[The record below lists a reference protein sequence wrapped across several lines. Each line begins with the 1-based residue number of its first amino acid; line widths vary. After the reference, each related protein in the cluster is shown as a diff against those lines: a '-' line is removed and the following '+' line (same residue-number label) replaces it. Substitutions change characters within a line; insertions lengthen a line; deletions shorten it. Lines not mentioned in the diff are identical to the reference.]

1 MRYGQ
6 IVHLG
11 SAGLKRISVPASKPE
26 PLSRLVSISARFR
39 ASLTQARIFMQP
51 LIVGIDVGSV
61 SVSLAVI
68 GRDRQWIDSA
78 YAFHQGDAAGTL
90 KGLLAKVDLRGGVHV
105 AVTGAAPGAIRA
117 QGRYDSLV
125 SLITG
130 CREYH
135 TDAGSILHVGGERF
149 GLVQFDGAGHYTRY
163 QTNTTCAAG
172 TGGFLDQQA
181 RRLNLSDAGEL
192 AAVALRSTGTPPK
205 IATRCAVFAKT
216 DLAHAQQEGFAPAQ
230 ICDGLCQGVARHIV
244 DSLVRGEPVRAPI
257 VFSGG
262 VSRNRAVVEHLNRM
276 LGTELICEKGP
287 YGAAGA
293 ALCLLD
299 EADTGAPYRSVDE
312 IIRPEPRR
320 KVYAFAPL
328 ELKRSNYPDFSG
340 VEAYLFTRTEADQ
353 RNPVEV
359 EIFADWND
367 KSAGESMLG
376 IDVGSTSTKAALVTT
391 TGTIAAGFYTRTAG
405 NPIAAVQNLWAAIEA
420 AAGRRPPALRI
431 SGAAVTGAGRK
442 LTGRVVGADLVL
454 DEITAHARAACELKP
469 DVDTIIEI
477 GGQDS
482 KFTTLKDGRVNFC
495 VMNTVCAAGTGSFI
509 EEQAQ
514 KLGCPLDEY
523 AGRALNSPSPMAS
536 DRCTVFMERD
546 INHLLFEGYSP
557 QEILATVLH
566 SIAENYLS
574 KVAAEKHIGS
584 IICFQ
589 GATAKNKALVAA
601 FEQRLGKPIHV
612 SRFCHL
618 TGAIGAALVLA
629 DAGNCSTRFRG
640 LDLCRRTVPT
650 QVEICSLC
658 ANHCKITVADVGGE
672 RVASGFLCGRDYD
685 TASRVD
691 RNRSG
696 FSLLKERKRALAVPA
711 FRPGVEGP
719 TLGLPAA
726 LHLADDLEFWQ
737 VFFGELSIPT
747 ITSER
752 LREPVS
758 SGKAAA
764 AAEFCAPMTALHAEV
779 DFLLSRADHVFL
791 PFYLE
796 RRASENSHRRQYCYY
811 TQYAPA
817 LSVHACAAA
826 PADACRVLTP
836 LVHYLYGSLH
846 TQLQLY
852 RMLQSLGLTR
862 IGFADV
868 YLAFDRAGRFKAAA
882 LERLKRRYRQET
894 SGARDIHAVLLGRP
908 YTVLSRWMNK
918 GIPDIFGAL
927 GVKAFFQDM
936 LPEDRPAAESLKPLF
951 KEVHWHYAA
960 AILRAA
966 ENAAATEGAYP
977 VLVTAF
983 RCAPDSFVI
992 EFFKSIMDAHRK
1004 PYLVLQLDEHAS
1016 SVGYETRIEAA
1027 VRSFKN
1033 HYTSGRLPK
1042 TEYSP
1047 NLVPRSS
1054 SAIDGKTLFLPD
1066 WDRLSF
1072 RLVSANLKREGIDA
1086 RLLGDTPEG
1095 IRRSLRQNTGQCIPV
1110 NIVVQNFI
1118 DYISAHGLDP
1128 SRCMLWMTPSSIAC
1142 NLRMYPHFAQ
1152 NLLAERG
1159 GGFEKARIYLG
1170 SLSFAEISMRL
1181 AVNTYLA
1188 YMIGGLI
1195 RKIGCKIR
1203 PYETAPGTTDA
1214 AIEAGIQLL
1223 ESAFLGDIPKEEA
1236 VRKVADML
1244 ASVPADGHA
1253 GEGFGRGARPKVAI
1267 FGDLYSRDND
1277 ILNQDL
1283 IHFIERHGGEVV
1295 TLPYSSY
1302 VKMLAWPYMRKWF
1315 IEGDYLEALTTGAL
1329 LAAVTRLEKKYRR
1342 PLEPLLDEPEPVYD
1356 ESPEHIL
1363 GKFGLRLEHTGES
1376 MDNLLKIHYT
1386 LKYHPDL
1393 SLLVQASPAFCCPAL
1408 VTEAMA
1414 HRIEQVTGT
1423 PVISVTYDGIGG
1435 SKNDVIVPYLK
1446 YARKKPALENA

>member
-1 MRYGQ
+1 M
-6 IVHLG
+6 H
-11 SAGLKRISVPASKPE
+11 
-26 PLSRLVSISARFR
+26 PLV
-39 ASLTQARIFMQP
+39 
-51 LIVGIDVGSV
+51 VGIDVGSV
-61 SVSLAVI
+61 AVSLAVI
-68 GRDRQWIDSA
+68 GPDRRWIDSA
-78 YAFHQGDAAGTL
+78 YAFHHGDAAGEL
-90 KGLLAKVDLRGGVHV
+90 KGLLANLDLRAGVRV
-105 AVTGAAPGAIRA
+105 AVTGTAPGAIRA
-117 QGRYDSLV
+117 HGRYDSLV

-135 TDAGSILHVGGERF
+135 ADVGSILHVGGERF
-149 GLVQFDGAGHYTRY
+149 GLVQFDASGHYTRY

-181 RRLNLSDAGEL
+181 RRLNLSGAGEL
-192 AAVALRSTGTPPK
+192 AAIALGSTGPPPK

-216 DLAHAQQEGFAPAQ
+216 DLAHAQQEGFSLAQ
-230 ICDGLCQGVARHIV
+230 ICDGLCRGVARHIV
-244 DSLVRGEPVRAPI
+244 DALVREEPVLTPI

-262 VSRNRAVVEHLNRM
+262 VSRNRAVTEHLNRM

-287 YGAAGA
+287 AGAAGA

-299 EADTGAPYRSVDE
+299 AAAADASATFRSPDE
-312 IIRPEPRR
+312 IVRLAPCRR
-320 KVYAFAPL
+320 VYAFAPL
-328 ELKRSNYPDFSG
+328 ALERSHYPDFSG
-340 VEAYLFTRTEADQ
+340 SESYRFTRAESDKG
-353 RNPVEV
+353 NPVEV
-359 EIFADWND
+359 EFFAGSND
-367 KSAGESMLG
+367 AGAGQSLLG
-376 IDVGSTSTKAALVTT
+376 IDVGSTSTKAALVAA
-391 TGTIAAGFYTRTAG
+391 TGAVAAGFYTRTAG
-405 NPIAAVQNLWAAIEA
+405 NPIGAVQKLLAAIA
-420 AAGRRPPALRI
+420 DAAGCRSAPLTI
-431 SGAAVTGAGRK
+431 SGVAVTGAGRK
-442 LTGRVVGADLVL
+442 LVGRVVGADLVL
-454 DEITAHARAACELKP
+454 DEITAHARAACDLKP

-514 KLGCPLDEY
+514 KLDCPLEVY

-546 INHLLFEGYSP
+546 INHLLFEGYTP
-557 QEILATVLH
+557 REILATVLH

-584 IICFQ
+584 VICFQ
-589 GATAKNKALVAA
+589 GATAKNQALVAA

-629 DAGNCSTRFRG
+629 DAGNRATRFRG
-640 LDLCRRTVPT
+640 LDLCREAVSTRMEV
-650 QVEICSLC
+650 CSLC
-658 ANHCKITVADVGGE
+658 ANHCKITVADIAGE
-672 RVASGFLCGRDYD
+672 QVASGFLCGRDYD

-696 FSLLKERKRALAVPA
+696 FSLLKVRKRAFALPE
-711 FRPGVEGP
+711 PGPDAEGP
-719 TLGLPAA
+719 TLGLPAT
-726 LHLADDLEFWQ
+726 LHLAEDLEFWQ
-737 VFFGELSIPT
+737 VFFDALAVPT
-747 ITSER
+747 TTSER
-752 LREPVS
+752 LGQPIMPP
-758 SGKAAA
+758 GKGI
-764 AAEFCAPMTALHAEV
+764 AEFCAPMTALRAEV
-779 DFLLSRADHVFL
+779 DFLLSQADYVFL

-796 RRASENSHRRQYCYY
+796 RRTGASALRRQYCYY

-817 LSVHACAAA
+817 LSAINGAAA
-826 PADACRVLTP
+826 PADARRVLTP
-836 LVHYLYGSLH
+836 LVHYLYGPLH

-852 RMLQSLGLTR
+852 RMLQSIGLAR

-868 YLAFDRAGRFKAAA
+868 YRAYDRACRFKAAG
-882 LERLKRRYRQET
+882 LERLKRRYREET
-894 SGARDIHAVLLGRP
+894 AAGRDIHVVLLGRP
-908 YTVLSRWMNK
+908 YTVLSRRMNK

-936 LPEDRPAAESLKPLF
+936 LPDDRPAAEALKPLF
-951 KEVHWHYAA
+951 KEIHWHYAA
-960 AILRAA
+960 AILHAA
-966 ENAAATEGAYP
+966 ETAAGTEGAYP

-983 RCAPDSFVI
+983 RCAPDAFAI
-992 EFFKSIMDAHRK
+992 EFFKSIMEAHRK
-1004 PYLVLQLDEHAS
+1004 PYLILQLDAHAS

-1027 VRSFKN
+1027 VRSFRN
-1033 HYTSGRLPK
+1033 HYTSRRRPQPA
-1042 TEYSP
+1042 YSP
-1047 NLVPRSS
+1047 DLFPRSS
-1054 SAIDGKTLFLPD
+1054 SAVEGKTLFLPD
-1066 WDRLSF
+1066 WDHLSL
-1072 RLVSANLKREGIDA
+1072 RLVAANLKREGIDA
-1086 RLLGDTPEG
+1086 RLLSDTPEG
-1095 IRRSLRQNTGQCIPV
+1095 IRRSLRQNTGQCIPA

-1118 DYISAHGLDP
+1118 DAVSAHGLDP
-1128 SRCMLWMTPSSIAC
+1128 ARCLLWMTPSSIAC

-1152 NLLAERG
+1152 NQLADRG
-1159 GGFEKARIYLG
+1159 GGFKKSRIYLG

-1181 AVNTYLA
+1181 PVNTYLA
-1188 YMIGGLI
+1188 YMLGGMI

-1203 PYETAPGTTDA
+1203 PYETLRGATDA
-1214 AIEAGIQLL
+1214 ATETGIQLL

-1236 VRKVADML
+1236 VRKVAGL
-1244 ASVPADGHA
+1244 FAAVPSDGA
-1253 GEGFGRGARPKVAI
+1253 GIGNRRGSRPKVAI

-1283 IHFIERHGGEVV
+1283 IDFIERHGGEVV

-1302 VKMLAWPYMRKWF
+1302 VKMIAWPYLRKWF

-1342 PLEPLLDEPEPVYD
+1342 PLEPLLNESEPVYD
-1356 ESPEHIL
+1356 ELPERIL
-1363 GKFGLRLEHTGES
+1363 GRFGLRLEHTGES

-1393 SLLVQASPAFCCPAL
+1393 ALFVQASPAFCCPAL

-1414 HRIEQVTGT
+1414 HRIERVTGV
-1423 PVISVTYDGIGG
+1423 PMVSVTYDGIGG

-1446 YARKKPALENA
+1446 YPRRRLVLENSRKIY

>member
-1 MRYGQ
+1 M
-6 IVHLG
+6 H
-11 SAGLKRISVPASKPE
+11 
-26 PLSRLVSISARFR
+26 
-39 ASLTQARIFMQP
+39 P

-61 SVSLAVI
+61 AVSLAVI
-68 GRDRQWIDSA
+68 GQDRQWIDSA
-78 YAFHQGDAAGTL
+78 YAFHHGDATGTL
-90 KGLLAKVDLRGGVHV
+90 KGLLAKLDMSGGVRV
-105 AVTGAAPGAIRA
+105 AVTGTAPDAIRA
-117 QGRYDSLV
+117 HGRYDSLV

-135 TDAGSILHVGGERF
+135 TDVGSILHVGAERF
-149 GLVQFDGAGHYTRY
+149 GLVQFDAAGHYTRY

-181 RRLNLSDAGEL
+181 RRLNLSGSGEFSAL
-192 AAVALRSTGTPPK
+192 ALRSTGPPPK

-216 DLAHAQQEGFAPAQ
+216 DLAHAQQEGFSLAQ

-244 DSLVRGEPVRAPI
+244 DALVRGEPVRAPI

-262 VSRNRAVVEHLNRM
+262 VSRNRAVVAHLERM

-287 YGAAGA
+287 SGAAGA
-293 ALCLLD
+293 ALCLLE
-299 EADTGAPYRSVDE
+299 EATTDTGATFRSPDAIV
-312 IIRPEPRR
+312 RPDPRR

-328 ELKRSNYPDFSG
+328 ELKRSSYPDFSSA
-340 VEAYLFTRTEADQ
+340 EAYLFTRAESD
-353 RNPVEV
+353 RGNPVEV
-359 EIFADWND
+359 EIFAGWDD
-367 KSAGESMLG
+367 KGAGEILLG
-376 IDVGSTSTKAALVTT
+376 IDVGSTSTKAALVAS
-391 TGTIAAGFYTRTAG
+391 TGAVAAGFYTRTAG
-405 NPIAAVQNLWAAIEA
+405 NPIGAVQDLLAAVAD
-420 AAGRRPPALRI
+420 AAGHRSAPLTI

-442 LTGRVVGADLVL
+442 LAGRIVGADLVL

-482 KFTTLKDGRVNFC
+482 KFTTLKDGHVNFC

-546 INHLLFEGYSP
+546 INHLLFEGYSTK
-557 QEILATVLH
+557 EILATVLH

-574 KVAAEKHIGS
+574 KVAAEKHIGN

-589 GATAKNKALVAA
+589 GATAKNQALVAA
-601 FEQRLGKPIHV
+601 FEQRLGRPIHV

-618 TGAIGAALVLA
+618 AGAIGAALVQA
-629 DAGNCSTRFRG
+629 DTGSRTTHFRG
-640 LDLCRRTVPT
+640 LDLCRTAIPT

-658 ANHCKITVADVGGE
+658 ANHCKITVADVDGE

-685 TASRVD
+685 DASRVD

-696 FSLLKERKRALAVPA
+696 FSLLKERTRALAVPA
-711 FRPGVEGP
+711 PRPDAEGP
-719 TLGLPAA
+719 MLGLPAA

-737 VFFGELSIPT
+737 VFFGALSVPT
-747 ITSER
+747 ITSEH
-752 LREPVS
+752 LRESTS
-758 SGKAAA
+758 STKTAA
-764 AAEFCAPMTALHAEV
+764 AAEFCAPMSALHAEV

-796 RRASENSHRRQYCYY
+796 RRAEGNGHRRQYCYY

-817 LSVHACAAA
+817 LSAHACATTAE
-826 PADACRVLTP
+826 DARRVLTP

-852 RMLQSLGLTR
+852 RMLQSIGLTR

-868 YLAFDRAGRFKAAA
+868 YRAFDRACGFKAAA
-882 LERLKRRYRQET
+882 LQRLKRRYQQET
-894 SGARDIHAVLLGRP
+894 AGVHDIHAVLLGRP
-908 YTVLSRWMNK
+908 YTVLSRRMNK

-936 LPEDRPAAESLKPLF
+936 LPDDHPAADALKPLF
-951 KEVHWHYAA
+951 KEIHWHYAA

-966 ENAAATEGAYP
+966 ETAAGTDGAYP

-992 EFFKSIMDAHRK
+992 EFFKSIMEAHRK
-1004 PYLVLQLDEHAS
+1004 PYLILQLDEHGS

-1027 VRSFKN
+1027 VRSFRN
-1033 HYTSGRLPK
+1033 HFASRLRPQPA
-1042 TEYSP
+1042 YSA
-1047 NLVPRSS
+1047 NLFPRSS
-1054 SAIDGKTLFLPD
+1054 SAVDGKTLLLPD
-1066 WDRLSF
+1066 WDHLSL
-1072 RLVSANLKREGIDA
+1072 RLVAANLKREGIDA
-1086 RLLGDTPEG
+1086 RLLSDTPEA
-1095 IRRSLRQNTGQCIPV
+1095 IRRSLRHNSGQCIPV
-1110 NIVVQNFI
+1110 NIVAQNFI
-1118 DYISAHGLDP
+1118 DYVSAHGLDP
-1128 SRCMLWMTPSSIAC
+1128 SRCLLWMTPGSIAC

-1152 NLLAERG
+1152 NLLAEQG
-1159 GGFEKARIYLG
+1159 GGFEKARVYLG
-1170 SLSFAEISMRL
+1170 SLCFAEISARL
-1181 AVNTYLA
+1181 PVNTYLA
-1188 YMIGGLI
+1188 YMLGGLV
-1195 RKIGCKIR
+1195 RKIGCKLR
-1203 PYETAPGTTDA
+1203 PWETVQGATDA
-1214 AIEAGIQLL
+1214 AIKAGTQLL
-1223 ESAFLGDIPKEEA
+1223 ESAFLGEIPKEEA
-1236 VRKVADML
+1236 VRKVADLL
-1244 ASVPADGHA
+1244 AAVPTDGD
-1253 GEGFGRGARPKVAI
+1253 GSGNRRGSRPKVAI

-1277 ILNQDL
+1277 ILNQGL

-1302 VKMLAWPYMRKWF
+1302 AKMLAWPYMRKWF
-1315 IEGDYLEALTTGAL
+1315 IEGDYLDALTTGAL
-1329 LAAVTRLEKKYRR
+1329 FAAVTRLEKKYRR
-1342 PLEPLLDEPEPVYD
+1342 PLEHLLNEPDPVYD
-1356 ESPEHIL
+1356 ESPDHIL

-1376 MDNLLKIHYT
+1376 MDNLLKIHYS

-1393 SLLVQASPAFCCPAL
+1393 ALLVQASPAFCCPAL

-1414 HRIEQVTGT
+1414 HRIEKVTGV
-1423 PVISVTYDGIGG
+1423 PMVSVTYDGIGG

-1446 YARKKPALENA
+1446 YPRARPAPENSHSFKQTSWNF

>member
-1 MRYGQ
+1 M
-6 IVHLG
+6 H
-11 SAGLKRISVPASKPE
+11 
-26 PLSRLVSISARFR
+26 
-39 ASLTQARIFMQP
+39 P

-61 SVSLAVI
+61 AVSLAVI
-68 GRDRQWIDSA
+68 GWDRQWIDWA
-78 YAFHQGDAAGTL
+78 YAFHHGDAAGTL
-90 KGLLAKVDLRGGVHV
+90 TDLLAKLGLRGGVRV
-105 AVTGAAPGAIRA
+105 AITGAAPGAIRA
-117 QGRYDSLV
+117 HGRYDNLV

-130 CREYH
+130 CRGYH
-135 TDAGSILHVGGERF
+135 PEVGSILHVGGERF
-149 GLVQFDGAGHYTRY
+149 GLVQFDAAGRYTRY

-181 RRLNLSDAGEL
+181 RRLNLSGAGEL
-192 AAVALRSTGTPPK
+192 AAIALRSTGAPPK

-216 DLAHAQQEGFAPAQ
+216 DLVHAQQEGFSLAQ

-244 DSLVRGEPVRAPI
+244 DALVGGQPVCTPI

-262 VSRNRAVVEHLNRM
+262 VSRNRAVVEHLNRL

-287 YGAAGA
+287 CGAAGA

-299 EADTGAPYRSVDE
+299 EADADTGAPFRCLEDIVQ
-312 IIRPEPRR
+312 PEPRR
-320 KVYAFAPL
+320 KVYAFTPL
-328 ELKRSNYPDFSG
+328 ELKRSSYPDFSG
-340 VEAYLFTRTEADQ
+340 TEVSLFTRAEADQ
-353 RNPVEV
+353 ANPVEV
-359 EIFADWND
+359 EIFPGWSDEG
-367 KSAGESMLG
+367 AGECLLG
-376 IDVGSTSTKAALVTT
+376 IDVGSTSTKAALMTA
-391 TGTIAAGFYTRTAG
+391 TGSVAAGFYTRTAG
-405 NPIAAVQNLWAAIEA
+405 NPIGAVQSLLAAVEN
-420 AAGRRPPALRI
+420 AAGRRATSFKI

-442 LTGRVVGADLVL
+442 LAGRVVGADLVL
-454 DEITAHARAACELKP
+454 DEITAHARAACELQP

-495 VMNTVCAAGTGSFI
+495 LMNTVCAAGTGSFI

-514 KLGCPLDEY
+514 KLDCPLVEY
-523 AGRALNSPSPMAS
+523 AGRALNSPAPMAS

-557 QEILATVLH
+557 KEILATVLH

-584 IICFQ
+584 VICFQ
-589 GATAKNKALVAA
+589 GATAKNQALVAA

-629 DAGNCSTRFRG
+629 DAGKRATRFRG
-640 LDLCRRTVPT
+640 LDLCRRTIPT

-658 ANHCKITVADVGGE
+658 ANHCKITLADVGGE
-672 RVASGFLCGRDYD
+672 RLASGFLCGRDYD

-696 FSLLKERKRALAVPA
+696 FSLLRERNRAFALPQP
-711 FRPGVEGP
+711 RPSAEGP
-719 TLGLPAA
+719 TLGLPSA

-737 VFFGELSIPT
+737 VFFDALSLST
-747 ITSER
+747 ITSGR
-752 LREPVS
+752 LREPKA
-758 SGKAAA
+758 SGKS

-779 DFLLSRADHVFL
+779 DFLLSQADHVFL

-796 RRASENSHRRQYCYY
+796 RRTGETALRRQYCYY

-817 LSVHACAAA
+817 LSGHACATA
-826 PADACRVLTP
+826 PADARRVLTP

-852 RMLQSLGLTR
+852 RMLQSIGLAR
-862 IGFADV
+862 IGFGDV
-868 YLAFDRAGRFKAAA
+868 VRAHKRACEFKAAA

-894 SGARDIHAVLLGRP
+894 AGARGIHVVLLGRP
-908 YTVLSRWMNK
+908 YTVLSRRMNK

-936 LPEDRPAAESLKPLF
+936 LPEDRPASEALNPLF
-951 KEVHWHYAA
+951 KEIHWHYAA

-966 ENAAATEGAYP
+966 ETAAGTDGAYP

-992 EFFKSIMDAHRK
+992 EFFKSIMDAHCK
-1004 PYLVLQLDEHAS
+1004 PYLILQLDEHAS

-1027 VRSFKN
+1027 VRSFQN
-1033 HYTSGRLPK
+1033 HCASRRRPQPA
-1042 TEYSP
+1042 YSP
-1047 NLVPRSS
+1047 NLFPRSS

-1066 WDRLSF
+1066 WDHLSF
-1072 RLVSANLKREGIDA
+1072 RLVAANLKREGIDA
-1086 RLLGDTPEG
+1086 RLLSDTPEA
-1095 IRRSLRQNTGQCIPV
+1095 IRRSLRHNSGQCIPV
-1110 NIVVQNFI
+1110 NIVAQNFI
-1118 DYISAHGLDP
+1118 DTVSANGLDP
-1128 SRCMLWMTPSSIAC
+1128 SRCLLWMTPGSIAC

-1152 NLLAERG
+1152 NLLTERG

-1181 AVNTYLA
+1181 PVNTYLA
-1188 YMIGGLI
+1188 FMLGGLM

-1203 PYETAPGTTDA
+1203 PYETLQGATDA

-1223 ESAFLGDIPKEEA
+1223 ESAFLGDSPKEAA
-1236 VRKVADML
+1236 VRKVAGLL
-1244 ASVPADGHA
+1244 AAVPTDGK
-1253 GEGFGRGARPKVAI
+1253 GGKESRRVSRPKVAI

-1277 ILNQDL
+1277 ILNQGL
-1283 IHFIERHGGEVV
+1283 VHFIERHGGEVV

-1302 VKMLAWPYMRKWF
+1302 VKMVAWPYMRKWF
-1315 IEGDYLEALTTGAL
+1315 IEGDYLDALTTGAL
-1329 LAAVTRLEKKYRR
+1329 MAAVSRLEKKYRR
-1342 PLEPLLDEPEPVYD
+1342 PLEPILNEPELVYD
-1356 ESPEHIL
+1356 EPPERIL
-1363 GKFGLRLEHTGES
+1363 GRFGLRIEHTGES

-1386 LKYHPDL
+1386 LEYHPDL
-1393 SLLVQASPAFCCPAL
+1393 ALLVQASPAFCCPAL
-1408 VTEAMA
+1408 ITEAMA
-1414 HRIEQVTGT
+1414 HRIEQVTGV
-1423 PVISVTYDGIGG
+1423 PVVSVTYDGIGG
-1435 SKNDVIVPYLK
+1435 SKNNVIVPYLK
-1446 YARKKPALENA
+1446 YPRTRLALENLRKIH

>member
-1 MRYGQ
+1 M
-6 IVHLG
+6 HT
-11 SAGLKRISVPASKPE
+11 
-26 PLSRLVSISARFR
+26 
-39 ASLTQARIFMQP
+39 LT
-51 LIVGIDVGSV
+51 LGIDVGSV
-61 SVSLAVI
+61 AVSLAVI
-68 GRDRQWIDSA
+68 GRDRRVVDQA
-78 YAFHQGDAAGTL
+78 YAFHHGDAAGTL
-90 KGLLAKVDLRGGVHV
+90 MDLLAPLHLHGAVRV
-105 AVTGAAPGAIRA
+105 AVTGAAPDAIRA
-117 QGRYDSLV
+117 HGRYDSLV

-130 CREYH
+130 CRAYH
-135 TDAGSILHVGGERF
+135 DDVGSILHVGGERF
-149 GLVQFDGAGHYTRY
+149 GLVQFDAAGRYTRY

-181 RRLNLSDAGEL
+181 RRLNLAGPGEL
-192 AAVALRSTGTPPK
+192 AAVALRSTGASPK

-216 DLAHAQQEGFAPAQ
+216 DLAHAQQEGFSLPQ
-230 ICDGLCQGVARHIV
+230 ICDGLCRGVARHIV
-244 DSLVRGEPVRAPI
+244 DALVRGEPARAPI

-262 VSRNRAVVEHLNRM
+262 VSRNRAVVEHLNR
-276 LGTELICEKGP
+276 LLSTELICEKSP
-287 YGAAGA
+287 SGAAGA

-299 EADTGAPYRSVDE
+299 EADTVTGAPFRSPDE
-312 IIRPEPRR
+312 IVRPEPRR

-328 ELKRSNYPDFSG
+328 ELKHSSYPDFSDG
-340 VEAYLFTRTEADQ
+340 ESYLFTRGEAD
-353 RNPVEV
+353 RGNPVEV
-359 EIFADWND
+359 EIFSGWRHEA
-367 KSAGESMLG
+367 AGQCLLG
-376 IDVGSTSTKAALVTT
+376 IDVGSTSTKAAVVAE
-391 TGTIAAGFYTRTAG
+391 TGAVAAGFYTRTAG
-405 NPIAAVQNLWAAIEA
+405 NPIGAVKNLLAAVED
-420 AAGRRPPALRI
+420 AAGRRPAPLKI

-442 LTGRVVGADLVL
+442 LAGRVVGADLVL

-514 KLGCPLDEY
+514 KLSCPLAEY

-557 QEILATVLH
+557 KEILATVLH

-574 KVAAEKHIGS
+574 KVAAEKHIGNV
-584 IICFQ
+584 ICFQ
-589 GATAKNKALVAA
+589 GATAKNQALVAA

-629 DAGNCSTRFRG
+629 DAGNRRTRFRG
-640 LDLCRRTVPT
+640 LDLCRRNIPT

-658 ANHCKITVADVGGE
+658 ANHCKITVADVDGE

-696 FSLLKERKRALAVPA
+696 FSLLKARRRAFAVPA
-711 FRPGVEGP
+711 PRPGAEGP
-719 TLGLPAA
+719 TLGLPAG

-737 VFFGELSIPT
+737 VFFDALSVPT
-747 ITSER
+747 ITGER
-752 LREPVS
+752 LPEPMAP
-758 SGKAAA
+758 GKASG
-764 AAEFCAPMTALHAEV
+764 EFCAPMAALHAEV

-796 RRASENSHRRQYCYY
+796 RRTGETALRRQYCYY

-817 LSVHACAAA
+817 LSANGCAAA
-826 PADACRVLTP
+826 PADARRVLTP

-852 RMLQSLGLTR
+852 RMLHSIGLTR

-868 YLAFDRAGRFKAAA
+868 HRAYDRACGFKAAA
-882 LERLKRRYRQET
+882 EKRLRSRYRQET
-894 SGARDIHAVLLGRP
+894 AGARDIHVVLLGRP
-908 YTVLSRWMNK
+908 YTVLSRRMNK

-936 LPEDRPAAESLKPLF
+936 LPGDRPASDALQPMF
-951 KEVHWHYAA
+951 KEIHWHYAA

-966 ENAAATEGAYP
+966 ETAAGTDGAYP

-983 RCAPDSFVI
+983 RCTPDSFVI

-1004 PYLVLQLDEHAS
+1004 PYLILQLDEHAS

-1027 VRSFKN
+1027 VRSFRN
-1033 HYTSGRLPK
+1033 HHASRLQPQPA
-1042 TEYSP
+1042 YSP
-1047 NLVPRSS
+1047 NLFPRSS
-1054 SAIDGKTLFLPD
+1054 SAINGKTLFLPD
-1066 WDRLSF
+1066 WDHLSF
-1072 RLVSANLKREGIDA
+1072 RLVAANLQREGVDA
-1086 RLLGDTPEG
+1086 RLLSDSPAA
-1095 IRRSLRQNTGQCIPV
+1095 IRRSLRRNSGQCIPV
-1110 NIVVQNFI
+1110 NIVAQNFI
-1118 DYISAHGLDP
+1118 DTVSAHGLDP
-1128 SRCMLWMTPSSIAC
+1128 SRCLLWMTPGSIAC

-1152 NLLAERG
+1152 NLLAEHG

-1170 SLSFAEISMRL
+1170 SLSFAEISLRL
-1181 AVNTYLA
+1181 PVNTYLA
-1188 YMIGGLI
+1188 YMLGGLI
-1195 RKIGCKIR
+1195 RKIGCNTR
-1203 PYETAPGTTDA
+1203 PYETVQGATDA

-1223 ESAFLGDIPKEEA
+1223 ESAFLGDSPKEEA
-1236 VRKVADML
+1236 VRKVADLL
-1244 ASVPADGHA
+1244 AAVPIDGSGA
-1253 GEGFGRGARPKVAI
+1253 KGFGRGERPKVAI

-1277 ILNQDL
+1277 ILNQGL
-1283 IHFIERHGGEVV
+1283 IHFIERSGGQVV

-1302 VKMLAWPYMRKWF
+1302 VKMIAWPYMRKWF
-1315 IEGDYLEALTTGAL
+1315 IEGDYMDALTGGAL
-1329 LAAVTRLEKKYRR
+1329 LAAVSRLEKKYRR
-1342 PLEPLLDEPEPVYD
+1342 HLDPLLNEPEPVYD
-1356 ESPEHIL
+1356 EPPERIL
-1363 GKFGLRLEHTGES
+1363 GTFGLRLEHTGES
-1376 MDNLLKIHYT
+1376 MDNLLKIHYA

-1393 SLLVQASPAFCCPAL
+1393 ALLVQASPAFCCPAL

-1414 HRIEQVTGT
+1414 QRIERVTGV
-1423 PVISVTYDGIGG
+1423 PLVSITYDGIGG

-1446 YARKKPALENA
+1446 YPRAQPAPENARKIH

>member
-1 MRYGQ
+1 M
-6 IVHLG
+6 H
-11 SAGLKRISVPASKPE
+11 
-26 PLSRLVSISARFR
+26 
-39 ASLTQARIFMQP
+39 P

-61 SVSLAVI
+61 AVSLAVI

-78 YAFHQGDAAGTL
+78 YAFHHGDTAGTL
-90 KGLLAKVDLRGGVHV
+90 KNLLSQLELRGGVRV
-105 AVTGAAPGAIRA
+105 AVTGSAPGAIRA
-117 QGRYDSLV
+117 HGRYDSLV
-125 SLITG
+125 SLIAG

-135 TDAGSILHVGGERF
+135 AHVGAILHVGGERF
-149 GLVQFDGAGHYTRY
+149 GLVEFDAAGHYTRY
-163 QTNTTCAAG
+163 QTNSTCAAG

-181 RRLNLSDAGEL
+181 RRLNLSGAGEVS
-192 AAVALRSTGTPPK
+192 AVALRSSGPPPK

-216 DLAHAQQEGFAPAQ
+216 DLAHAQQEGFSLPQ

-244 DSLVRGEPVRAPI
+244 DALVRGRPVRTPI

-262 VSRNRAVVEHLNRM
+262 VSRNRAVVEHLERM
-276 LGTELICEKGP
+276 LAADLVCEKGP
-287 YGAAGA
+287 SGAAGA

-299 EADTGAPYRSVDE
+299 EANVETGATFRSPDE
-312 IIRPEPRR
+312 IVRPEPRR

-328 ELKRSNYPDFSG
+328 ELKRSSYPDFSG
-340 VEAYLFTRTEADQ
+340 SEAYLFTRTEAD
-353 RNPVEV
+353 RGNPVEV
-359 EIFADWND
+359 EIFAGWSDEG
-367 KSAGESMLG
+367 AGEHLLG
-376 IDVGSTSTKAALVTT
+376 IDVGSTSTKAAWVTA
-391 TGTIAAGFYTRTAG
+391 TGAVAAGFYTRTAG
-405 NPIAAVQNLWAAIEA
+405 NPIGAVQHLLAAVED
-420 AAGRRPPALRI
+420 AAGRRSAPLKI

-442 LTGRVVGADLVL
+442 LAGRVVGADLVL

-495 VMNTVCAAGTGSFI
+495 VMNAVCAAGTGSFI

-514 KLGCPLDEY
+514 KLDCPLSEY
-523 AGRALNSPSPMAS
+523 AGRALNSPSPLAS

-557 QEILATVLH
+557 KEILAAVLH
-566 SIAENYLS
+566 SITENYLS

-584 IICFQ
+584 VICFQ
-589 GATAKNKALVAA
+589 GATARNQALVAA

-618 TGAIGAALVLA
+618 TGAIGAALA
-629 DAGNCSTRFRG
+629 CSDAETRTTQFRG
-640 LDLCRRTVPT
+640 LELCRKAIPT
-650 QVEICSLC
+650 RVEICQQC

-685 TASRVD
+685 AASRVD

-696 FSLLKERKRALAVPA
+696 FSLLKERKRAFAPPET
-711 FRPGVEGP
+711 RPGAEGP
-719 TLGLPAA
+719 ALGLPAA
-726 LHLADDLEFWQ
+726 LHMADDLEFWQ
-737 VFFGELSIPT
+737 VFFGALSVPT

-752 LREPVS
+752 LGGPVS

-764 AAEFCAPMTALHAEV
+764 AAEFCAPMSALHAEV
-779 DFLLSRADHVFL
+779 DFLLARADHVFL

-796 RRASENSHRRQYCYY
+796 RRAVGNGHRRQYCYY
-811 TQYAPA
+811 TQFAPA
-817 LSVHACAAA
+817 LSAQACAAA
-826 PADACRVLTP
+826 PANAHRVLTP

-852 RMLQSLGLTR
+852 RMLQSIGRTR
-862 IGFADV
+862 IGFGDV
-868 YLAFDRAGRFKAAA
+868 YRAYNCACGFKAAA
-882 LERLKRRYRQET
+882 MERLKRCYRRET
-894 SGARDIHAVLLGRP
+894 DGARDIHAVLLGRP
-908 YTVLSRWMNK
+908 YTVLSRRSNK
-918 GIPDIFGAL
+918 GIPDIFGTL

-936 LPEDRPAAESLKPLF
+936 LPDDRPVAEALKPLF
-951 KEVHWHYAA
+951 EEIHWHYAA

-966 ENAAATEGAYP
+966 ETAAGTDGAYP

-1004 PYLVLQLDEHAS
+1004 PYLILQLDEHGS

-1027 VRSFKN
+1027 VRSFQN
-1033 HYTSGRLPK
+1033 HYASRRRQQPV
-1042 TEYSP
+1042 YSA
-1047 NLVPRSS
+1047 NLFPRSS
-1054 SAIDGKTLFLPD
+1054 SAVDGKTLLLPD
-1066 WDRLSF
+1066 WDHLSL
-1072 RLVSANLKREGIDA
+1072 RLVASNLKREGIDA
-1086 RLLGDTPEG
+1086 RLLSDTPEA
-1095 IRRSLRQNTGQCIPV
+1095 IRRSLRHNSGQCIPA
-1110 NIVVQNFI
+1110 NIVAQNFI
-1118 DYISAHGLDP
+1118 DHVAAHGLDP
-1128 SRCMLWMTPSSIAC
+1128 SRCLLWMIPSSIAC

-1152 NLLAERG
+1152 NLLAEHG
-1159 GGFEKARIYLG
+1159 GGFEKARVYLG
-1170 SLSFAEISMRL
+1170 SLSFAEISTRL
-1181 AVNTYLA
+1181 PVNIYLA
-1188 YMIGGLI
+1188 YMLGGLV

-1203 PYETAPGTTDA
+1203 PYETVQGATDA
-1214 AIEAGIQLL
+1214 AIEAAVRLL

-1236 VRKVADML
+1236 VRKVADLL
-1244 ASVPADGHA
+1244 AAVPIA
-1253 GEGFGRGARPKVAI
+1253 GGGIGSRRDSRPKVAI

-1302 VKMLAWPYMRKWF
+1302 AKMLAWPYMRKWF
-1315 IEGDYLEALTTGAL
+1315 IEGDYLDALTTGAL
-1329 LAAVTRLEKKYRR
+1329 FAAVSRLEKKYRR
-1342 PLEPLLDEPEPVYD
+1342 PLVPLLKEPEPVYD

-1363 GKFGLRLEHTGES
+1363 GKFGLRPEHTGES

-1393 SLLVQASPAFCCPAL
+1393 ALLVQASPAFCCPAL

-1414 HRIEQVTGT
+1414 HRIERVSGV
-1423 PVISVTYDGIGG
+1423 PMVSVTYDGTGG

-1446 YARKKPALENA
+1446 YARPRPALETSRKTR